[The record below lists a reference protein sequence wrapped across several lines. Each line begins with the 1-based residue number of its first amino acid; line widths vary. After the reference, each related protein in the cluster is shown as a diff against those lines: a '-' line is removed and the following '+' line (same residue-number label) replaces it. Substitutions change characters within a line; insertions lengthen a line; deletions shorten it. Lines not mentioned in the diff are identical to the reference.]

1 MSPRSDGEA
10 SFLFFERALEE
21 TSCRDSK
28 ESSFRPCE
36 GPGPPRRPLL
46 PPWGLDTRSSTR
58 RGSRPQPGSRPVLSR
73 PVRVVIPAH
82 FAAKEMGPRLAE
94 AASRAGAGRTWGL
107 SESLRDEL
115 WAQSH
120 PRRLTACSAAAGC
133 WVGPETQPAS
143 HLLVSFGPWWEP
155 GLCPRAA
162 ARSPGSVS
170 APARPAQC
178 WVCVQ
183 RRGPPEASALCSV
196 WRRGDCRGHRGAR
209 RFCTCDDVMGQSLFI
224 KNSNDRN
231 SNNKL
236 FLLFPCLPRATL
248 EAMARPALQ
257 VNG

>member
-1 MSPRSDGEA
+1 M
-10 SFLFFERALEE
+10 
-21 TSCRDSK
+21 
-28 ESSFRPCE
+28 
-36 GPGPPRRPLL
+36 
-46 PPWGLDTRSSTR
+46 GLW
-58 RGSRPQPGSRPVLSR
+58 
-73 PVRVVIPAH
+73 
-82 FAAKEMGPRLAE
+82 LAE

-107 SESLRDEL
+107 PESLRDEL

-183 RRGPPEASALCSV
+183 RREPPEASALCSV

-209 RFCTCDDVMGQSLFI
+209 RFCTCDDA
-224 KNSNDRN
+224 
-231 SNNKL
+231 
-236 FLLFPCLPRATL
+236 LLLRLLNPLLDAWL
-248 EAMARPALQ
+248 VPALSYTVTSPPRSKSLPAGKHPSCSSQ
-257 VNG
+257 LPLCPPGSPQKVLEGLFCRHRPWATPSPQKCPPIPFKPTVYLLNNSKFRKSIMFLCQ